1 MSARLVTNRLIANC
15 FRWLQMSAWAL
26 EENITFVKSQI
37 ELYKATLF
45 DSTEQLNDY
54 RARYQAASGELTE
67 RQLEMRGLKQAL
79 VQPSSSP
86 SRAIIEEMVRKQ
98 SFLDRLGSIQQT
110 VDGLVDELRSIAVEW
125 TVLQDRLKRLS
136 RDDLTDTDLA
146 RSLLSKSLFEDI
158 WPCMVSNRFNK

>member
-1 MSARLVTNRLIANC
+1 
-15 FRWLQMSAWAL
+15 
-26 EENITFVKSQI
+26 
-37 ELYKATLF
+37 
-45 DSTEQLNDY
+45 
-54 RARYQAASGELTE
+54 
-67 RQLEMRGLKQAL
+67 MRGLKQAL

-146 RSLLSKSLFEDI
+146 KITSFEESIRRHLALYGFKSF
-158 WPCMVSNRFNK
+158 STK